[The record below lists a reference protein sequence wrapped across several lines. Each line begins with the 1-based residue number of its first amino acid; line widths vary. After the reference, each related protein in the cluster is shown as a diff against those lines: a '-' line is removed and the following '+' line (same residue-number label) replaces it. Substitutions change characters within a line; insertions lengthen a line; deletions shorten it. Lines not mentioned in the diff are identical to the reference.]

1 MPVDLIIFAV
11 IAVFFVLKLG
21 GVLGKKTGHQ
31 QRPDMAPDARDGKP
45 DAPNDRDRSGERDDN
60 VVRLPKSFEEPEEE
74 SKHYTGPA
82 GSGLREIAAADENF
96 EPDSF
101 VEGAQAAF
109 EMIVNA
115 YAEGDRKTLKN
126 LLDKATYDGFAGAI
140 DSREKSGER
149 MEDTLVGIDAATI
162 ESAAL
167 QNNVA
172 QVTVRF
178 VSQQVNVT
186 YDSEGR
192 VIDGDPSKVMSVV
205 DIWTFARSVKARDPN
220 WQLVETRNAD

>member
-11 IAVFFVLKLG
+11 IALFFLFKLG

-31 QRPDMAPDARDGKP
+31 QRPDFPADTRDDAKPGKTRAAK
-45 DAPNDRDRSGERDDN
+45 DDDN
-60 VVRLPKSFEEPEEE
+60 VVRLPKSFDEPEPE
-74 SKHYTGPA
+74 SPHLSGPA
-82 GSGLREIAAADENF
+82 GDGLRAIADADPDF
-96 EPDSF
+96 DPDSF
-101 VEGAQAAF
+101 LEGAQAAF

-126 LLDKATYDGFAGAI
+126 LLDKATYEGFAGAI
-140 DSREKSGER
+140 DGREKSGER
-149 MEDTLVGIDAATI
+149 MEDTLVGIDSTEFEEAD
-162 ESAAL
+162 L
-167 QNNVA
+167 QGSTA
-172 QVTVRF
+172 QITLRF

-205 DIWTFARSVKARDPN
+205 DIWTFARSVKSRNPN
-220 WQLVETRNAD
+220 WQLVETRNAG